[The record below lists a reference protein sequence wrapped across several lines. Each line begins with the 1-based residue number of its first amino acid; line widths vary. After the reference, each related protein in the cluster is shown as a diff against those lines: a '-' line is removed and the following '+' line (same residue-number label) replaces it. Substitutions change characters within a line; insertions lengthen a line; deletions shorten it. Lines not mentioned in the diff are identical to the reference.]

1 MGSGGDRGRDSHI
14 RVREMPVVSLMG
26 VNCRIWFHLGCL
38 GRKVSI
44 LAHLH
49 SFLDVCFSMV
59 SFRKGVILSLSHT
72 HIGVPWGFN
81 FSFSTSIPISVIG
94 EYPQG
99 TILGER
105 LSEMVFIKNFKLEI
119 PIINF

>member
-1 MGSGGDRGRDSHI
+1 
-14 RVREMPVVSLMG
+14 MPVVSLMG
-26 VNCRIWFHLGCL
+26 VNCRIWFHLGVWDEKSL
-38 GRKVSI
+38 YWSI
-44 LAHLH
+44 YIP
-49 SFLDVCFSMV
+49 SVLDVCFSMV

-94 EYPQG
+94 ESPQG

>member
-1 MGSGGDRGRDSHI
+1 MSRLWGSIAESGFTEG
-14 RVREMPVVSLMG
+14 VWYEKSLYWPIYIPS
-26 VNCRIWFHLGCL
+26 V
-38 GRKVSI
+38 
-44 LAHLH
+44 
-49 SFLDVCFSMV
+49 LDVCFSMV

-94 EYPQG
+94 ESPQG

-105 LSEMVFIKNFKLEI
+105 LSEMVLIKNFNFFKMEI